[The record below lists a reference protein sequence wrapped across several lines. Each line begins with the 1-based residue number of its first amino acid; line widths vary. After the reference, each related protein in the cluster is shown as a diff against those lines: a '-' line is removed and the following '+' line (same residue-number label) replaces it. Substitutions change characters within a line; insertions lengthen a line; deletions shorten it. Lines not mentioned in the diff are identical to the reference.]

1 MALPRAVPP
10 RAGRRFDFAAIPC
23 MVRPTHRPERRANA
37 EMDRHAPR
45 LACGLSRAC
54 LGAGDMG
61 TDGPGLW
68 RGMGGF
74 RGRRAG
80 GRRRAAHRAGGDG
93 VSQAQDHHRA
103 ARDARTPRSVGHLPP
118 LAQPDL
124 PRRRAHSRRADPA
137 LGRGA
142 GAAADPGLRLG
153 DRAAIRDPRGE
164 PDAPHVPGR
173 FRPLLRKNP
182 ALGVGAAANLMSQVA
197 KLCEITAFV
206 KIDPAPDD
214 RRPETDRICQRGTG
228 NVKIG
233 TPKEVMEGENRVAMT
248 PDSALQLQKLGYD
261 CAIETGAGE
270 RAGFS
275 DAAFEEAGVEIVKTA
290 AALWKA
296 ADVVAKVRVPTET
309 ELKRLREG
317 QTLIT
322 FFNPGGNEAGLE
334 MAAKKGA
341 TVIAME
347 MVPRISRAQKM
358 DALSSMANI
367 AGYRAVIEAG
377 GNFGRFFTGQITA
390 AGKVPPAKVLV
401 VGAGVAGLAAVGT
414 ATSLGAITYAFDVR
428 PEVAEQVESMG
439 AEFVYLDFEEE
450 QKDGSSSGGYASVSS
465 PEFREAQ
472 LAKFRELAPEVDIVI
487 TTALIPNRE
496 APELWTEDMVKA
508 MKRGSVIVDLAA
520 EKGGNCKMTVMD
532 DKIVT
537 DNGVTIIGYTDFPSR
552 MATQAST
559 LYATNIRHMMT
570 DLTPEK
576 DGQAVHDMEDDV
588 IRGSTVTH
596 KGEVT
601 WPPPP
606 PKVSAIAAAPP
617 KEKPKEL
624 TAEEK
629 RAQEI
634 AAFKAQTKKQVA
646 LLAIGGA
653 LVLSVGLVA
662 PASFMQH
669 FIVFLLAVFVGF
681 QVIWGVSHSLHTPL
695 MAVTNAISSIIIL
708 GALMQIG
715 SSSMFIT
722 ILAALA
728 VFMAAINIFGGFLV
742 TRRMLAMFQKS

>member
-1 MALPRAVPP
+1 MRV
-10 RAGRRFDFAAIPC
+10 
-23 MVRPTHRPERRANA
+23 
-37 EMDRHAPR
+37 
-45 LACGLSRAC
+45 
-54 LGAGDMG
+54 
-61 TDGPGLW
+61 
-68 RGMGGF
+68 
-74 RGRRAG
+74 
-80 GRRRAAHRAGGDG
+80 
-93 VSQAQDHHRA
+93 
-103 ARDARTPRSVGHLPP
+103 
-118 LAQPDL
+118 
-124 PRRRAHSRRADPA
+124 
-137 LGRGA
+137 
-142 GAAADPGLRLG
+142 G
-153 DRAAIRDPRGE
+153 DR
-164 PDAPHVPGR
+164 
-173 FRPLLRKNP
+173 LLRI
-182 ALGVGAAANLMSQVA
+182 GAH
-197 KLCEITAFV
+197 
-206 KIDPAPDD
+206 
-214 RRPETDRICQRGTG
+214 GTTG
-228 NVKIG
+228 GSRDVKIG
-233 TPKEVMEGENRVAMT
+233 TPKEISEGEARVAMT
-248 PDSALQLQKLGYD
+248 PESAGQLQKLGHD
-261 CAIETGAGE
+261 CVIEAGAGE
-270 RAGFS
+270 AAGFS
-275 DAAFEEAGVEIVKTA
+275 DAAYTEAGVAVVKTA

-296 ADVVAKVRVPTET
+296 ADIVAKVRPPTET
-309 ELKRLREG
+309 EAKRLRKG
-317 QTLIT
+317 QTLIS
-322 FFNPGGNEAGLE
+322 FFWPGQTEALLE
-334 MAAKKGA
+334 LAKGKGA
-341 TVIAME
+341 TVIAMD

-377 GNFGRFFTGQITA
+377 NNFGRFFTGQITA

-401 VGAGVAGLAAVGT
+401 VGAGVAGLAAIGT

-439 AEFVYLDFEEE
+439 AEFVYLDFEEQQE
-450 QKDGSSSGGYASVSS
+450 DGSASGGYAKPSS

-552 MATQAST
+552 MATQSST

-576 DGQAVHDMEDDV
+576 DGQVNHDMEDDV
-588 IRGSTVTH
+588 IRGATVAH

-606 PKVSAIAAAPP
+606 PKVAAIAAAPA

-624 TAEEK
+624 TPEEK

-634 AAFKAQTKKQVA
+634 AAFKAQTKRQVT

-715 SSSMFIT
+715 SSSVFIT